1 VEADR
6 QRLLAIERLIL
17 ETVCFNFT
25 AKLPF
30 PYVIK
35 LGKELKGVLE
45 FLRLSDLNLSVTQHP
60 KNSSSSR
67 GGLPLI
73 GNNAFSLH
81 STTSFLTQS
90 LVQSSNHSSV
100 TVPSALD
107 RPWKSLHC

>member
-1 VEADR
+1 MIFRSECVFYFFCQLVEADR

-45 FLRLSDLNLSVTQHP
+45 ILRLSDLIFILERHAAS
-60 KNSSSSR
+60 KK
-67 GGLPLI
+67 
-73 GNNAFSLH
+73 
-81 STTSFLTQS
+81 
-90 LVQSSNHSSV
+90 LVKF
-100 TVPSALD
+100 AWRIAID
-107 RPWKSLHC
+107 W